1 MVQHWLTQG
10 EKPDENMQPILWTE
24 RRTGAPAS
32 AGQRKQLAFL
42 KEPITVF
49 DVE

>member
-1 MVQHWLTQG
+1 MVQRWLTQG
-10 EKPDENMQPILWTE
+10 EKSDENMRPILWTE
-24 RRTGAPAS
+24 RRTGALTS

-49 DVE
+49 IC